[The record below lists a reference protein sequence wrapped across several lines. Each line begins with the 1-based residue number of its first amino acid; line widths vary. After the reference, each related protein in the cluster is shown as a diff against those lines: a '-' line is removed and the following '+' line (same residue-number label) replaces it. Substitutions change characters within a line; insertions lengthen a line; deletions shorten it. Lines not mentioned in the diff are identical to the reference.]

1 MSVGPVPTTFPDL
14 AELSGMHPAPVP
26 ALRPAEDLGDDASST
41 LERIRQVRSRL
52 ETNAVT
58 VKLTARPVQA
68 PVSAQ
73 RNAPSLRYVVGATMV
88 ALLTVGLLWA
98 TSPNPAG
105 VEAVAPPDPTALMAK
120 GFERLDVDPD
130 AAVSLF
136 HEALSVAPQDPALMS
151 GLGQALLAAGRHS
164 EARTWLCRG
173 VRAPGA
179 IGHAAE
185 AALLRHRMHCP

>member
-14 AELSGMHPAPVP
+14 AELSGMHPAPVHP
-26 ALRPAEDLGDDASST
+26 VRPAEDLGDDSSST

-58 VKLTARPVQA
+58 VKLTARPVAA
-68 PVSAQ
+68 PVTAQSA
-73 RNAPSLRYVVGATMV
+73 APSLRYVLGAATV
-88 ALLTVGLLWA
+88 ALLTMSLLWA
-98 TSPNPAG
+98 TAPTPEPAG
-105 VEAVAPPDPTALMAK
+105 AAVPPDPTLLMAK

-136 HEALSVAPQDPALMS
+136 HEALSVAPHDPALMS